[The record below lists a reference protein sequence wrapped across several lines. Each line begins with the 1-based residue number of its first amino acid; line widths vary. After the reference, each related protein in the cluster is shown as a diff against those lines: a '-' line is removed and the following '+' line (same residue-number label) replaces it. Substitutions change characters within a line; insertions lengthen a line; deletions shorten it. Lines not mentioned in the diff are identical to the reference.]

1 MGWLEPYGW
10 RRRRD
15 VRRLRWAGVVLA
27 LSVAIC
33 PPGYG
38 IEQYVQPLNTH
49 AKNLA
54 FYLRL
59 LPEFAQWPKDTFAD
73 EKSPFVIGI
82 LGDDP
87 FAEDADIM
95 DKAIRPGP
103 NEAPIEAIL
112 KHLYPTTGD
121 HISIKVG
128 EKKVIRRKL
137 AVKRFSKLQP
147 EIAECHL
154 LFVSSSME
162 KRMPQILKLL
172 ENSSVLTVGDVP
184 EFIDHEGAINC
195 VAKKSNDGKEK
206 IYIGINLRAARR
218 NNLKLDQDFYSGAA
232 RRIDS

>member
-1 MGWLEPYGW
+1 MA
-10 RRRRD
+10 
-15 VRRLRWAGVVLA
+15 RLRQPSQRSARRSRPAALIVAAVLFF
-27 LSVAIC
+27 C

-38 IEQYVQPLNTH
+38 IEQFTKPLDTH

-73 EKSPFVIGI
+73 EKAPFIIGI

-95 DKAIRPGP
+95 DRAIRVGA
-103 NEAPIEAIL
+103 NESPIEAIL

-121 HISIKVG
+121 RISIKVG
-128 EKKVIRRKL
+128 EKKVIQRRL
-137 AVKRFSKLQP
+137 AVKRFSRLQP

-154 LFVSSSME
+154 LFVSSAME

-184 EFIDHEGAINC
+184 EFIDHDGAINC
-195 VAKKSNDGKEK
+195 VAKKSVDGKEK
-206 IYIGINLRAARR
+206 INIGINLRAARR
-218 NNLKLDQDFYSGAA
+218 SNLKLDQDFYSGAA